1 MNGPDHKASLEPT
14 DLKKMIKYVRQTEK
28 ILGGNDKK
36 ITISEKKTSLL
47 VRKSLVASKDIVK
60 GEDLVIKT

>member
-1 MNGPDHKASLEPT
+1 MDLITKQVLEPT

-36 ITISEKKTSLL
+36 ITISEKKL
-47 VRKSLVASKDIVK
+47 VVGKKIFSCLK
-60 GEDLVIKT
+60 GYS

>member
-1 MNGPDHKASLEPT
+1 
-14 DLKKMIKYVRQTEK
+14 MIKYVRQTEK
-28 ILGGNDKK
+28 ILGVNDKK

-60 GEDLVIKT
+60 GERFSYKNITAKRPILVFSHLKF